1 MKTYAAVVRVSHLGK
16 RKQGSDNFHADEDQV
31 AAVEAWGKA
40 NGARVEV
47 LPAELNVSGG
57 LPIERR
63 PSLLAAI
70 EGVERGI
77 YAGIVV
83 AYLSRLGR
91 NVAEQ
96 LRTWS
101 RVEAAGGEVVSI
113 KEGIDTSTA
122 SGRLHRNLL
131 ISIDAHEREQ
141 HAERFDERRR
151 FATEAGIWQRRQYPR
166 GYLKGQDRRLAPD
179 PQAREEVVAA
189 FADFLR
195 GSGISELGRRLRMTP
210 SGVRA
215 LLRNRV
221 YLGELRV
228 GQYVNPAAHEPLIDQ
243 RTFDEVQ
250 RKLADNTR
258 PARSASGP
266 ALLAGLVRCA
276 SCGHVMTRTGRGK
289 NGRKHDHNYMCV
301 KRHSGESC
309 PAPAGIVARR
319 VEEHVERLALA
330 ELRRLQV
337 EVAETDGV
345 AEAQQAVASAEL
357 ELDAYLDAVK
367 AADVGAEAFAAGAK
381 KRSTAIETAKDV
393 LYAELARRPTDP
405 ALESGADAWNDLNAH
420 ERNTLLRSLLAA
432 VIVRPVG
439 KGRRV
444 PVEDRVRVVVYG
456 TELPLP
462 ANRGHLASGIVPIFP
477 DADDVGV
484 LSVPPTEDAL
494 EAAGGAV

>member
-1 MKTYAAVVRVSHLGK
+1 MKVYAAVVRVSHLGK
-16 RKQGSDNFHADEDQV
+16 RKQGSDSFHADEDQI

-40 NGARVEV
+40 NGVRVEV

-57 LPIERR
+57 LPIEQR
-63 PSLLAAI
+63 PSLLAAV

-151 FATEAGIWQRRQYPR
+151 FATEAGIWQRRQLPR
-166 GYLKGQDRRLAPD
+166 GYLKGEDRRLRVD
-179 PQAREEVVAA
+179 PAKRKEVAA
-189 FADFLR
+189 TFGDFL
-195 GSGISELGRRLRMTP
+195 GGATISELARRLRMTP
-210 SGVRA
+210 GGVRA

-228 GQYVNPAAHEPLIDQ
+228 GKYVNPEAHESLIDV

-250 RKLADNTR
+250 RRLASNTK
-258 PARSASGP
+258 PARSSQGP

-289 NGRKHDHNYMCV
+289 NSKRQGHNYVCV
-301 KRHSGESC
+301 GAHSGERC
-309 PAPAGIVARR
+309 PAQAGVVAQRL
-319 VEEHVERLALA
+319 EEYVERVALA
-330 ELRRLQV
+330 ELQRLQV
-337 EVAETDGV
+337 EVAEGDGI
-345 AEAQQAVASAEL
+345 AQAQAAVAAAEL
-357 ELDAYLDAVK
+357 ELDAYLDAVS

-381 KRSTAIETAKDV
+381 KRSREVEAAKDG
-393 LYAELARRPTDP
+393 LYAELARRPVDP
-405 ALESGADAWNDLNAH
+405 SLGSGADAWEGLSVH

-432 VIVRPVG
+432 VIVRPAG
-439 KGRRV
+439 KGKRV
-444 PVEDRVRVVVYG
+444 PLESRTRIVAFG
-456 TELPLP
+456 TPLELPS
-462 ANRGHLASGIVPIFP
+462 NRGHLASGIVPIFP
-477 DADDVGV
+477 DVNDVGV
-484 LSVPPTEDAL
+484 LAIPPTEDAL
-494 EAAGGAV
+494 EASRGAV

>member
-16 RKQGSDNFHADEDQV
+16 RKQGSDSFHADEDQV
-31 AAVEAWGKA
+31 AAVEAWAKV
-40 NGARVEV
+40 NGARVDV

-70 EGVERGI
+70 EGVERGV

-151 FATEAGIWQRRQYPR
+151 FATEAGVWQRRQLPR
-166 GYLKGQDRRLAPD
+166 GYLKGKDRRLRPD
-179 PQAREEVVAA
+179 PKEREEVVAT
-189 FADFLR
+189 FAGFLQ
-195 GSGISELGRRLRMTP
+195 GMSISELGRRLHMTQG
-210 SGVRA
+210 GVRA

-228 GQYVNPAAHEPLIDQ
+228 GKYVNPDAHEPVIDQ

-250 RKLADNTR
+250 RKLASNTR
-258 PARSASGP
+258 PARSVTGP

-276 SCGHVMTRTGRGK
+276 SCGHVMTRTGRGS
-289 NGRKHDHNYMCV
+289 NASKHDHNYVCV
-301 KRHSGESC
+301 RQHSGESC
-309 PAPAGIVARR
+309 PAPAGIVARCLD
-319 VEEHVERLALA
+319 EYVERVALA

-337 EVAETDGV
+337 EVAESDGV
-345 AEAQQAVASAEL
+345 TEAQAAVASAEL
-357 ELDAYLDAVK
+357 ELDAYLDAVR
-367 AADVGAEAFAAGAK
+367 AADVGAEAFARGAK
-381 KRSTAIETAKDV
+381 KRSEAVEVAKDA
-393 LYAELARRPTDP
+393 LYAALARRPADP
-405 ALESGADAWNDLNAH
+405 SLGSGADAWQDLDPH

-432 VIVRPVG
+432 VIVRPAG

-444 PVEDRVRVVVYG
+444 PVEDRVRVVAYG
-456 TELPLP
+456 TDLRLPP
-462 ANRGHLASGIVPIFP
+462 NRGHLASGIVPIFP
-477 DADDVGV
+477 DTDDVGV
-484 LSVPPTEDAL
+484 LSIPPAEDAL
-494 EAAGGAV
+494 EAARGAV

>member
-1 MKTYAAVVRVSHLGK
+1 MKTYAAVVRVSHLGR
-16 RKQGSDNFHADEDQV
+16 RKQGSDSFHADDDQV

-40 NGARVEV
+40 NGVRIEV

-57 LPIERR
+57 LPIEKR

-151 FATEAGIWQRRQYPR
+151 FATEAGIWQRRQLPR
-166 GYLKGQDRRLAPD
+166 GYLKGKDRRLRPD
-179 PQAREEVVAA
+179 PRGRKEVVAT
-189 FADFLR
+189 FGDFLQ
-195 GSGISELGRRLRMTP
+195 GTNISELGRQLRMTP
-210 SGVRA
+210 GGVRA

-228 GQYVNPAAHEPLIDQ
+228 GEYVNVDAHEPLIDRQ
-243 RTFDEVQ
+243 TFDEVQ

-258 PARSASGP
+258 PARSVTGP

-289 NGRKHDHNYMCV
+289 TSKHDHNYVCV
-301 KRHSGESC
+301 RQHSGESC

-319 VEEHVERLALA
+319 LDEYVERVALA
-330 ELRRLQV
+330 ELRRLQI
-337 EVAETDGV
+337 EIAETDGV
-345 AEAQQAVASAEL
+345 AEAQAAVASAEL
-357 ELDAYLDAVK
+357 ELDSYLDAVR
-367 AADVGAEAFAAGAK
+367 ASDVGAEAFAAGAK
-381 KRSTAIETAKDV
+381 KRSEAVETAKDV
-393 LYAELARRPTDP
+393 LYAELARRPVDP
-405 ALESGADAWNDLNAH
+405 ARGSGADAWQDLNMH
-420 ERNTLLRSLLAA
+420 ERNTLLRGLLAA
-432 VIVRPVG
+432 VIVRPAG

-444 PVEDRVRVVVYG
+444 PVEDRTRVVAYG
-456 TELPLP
+456 TALVLP

-484 LSVPPTEDAL
+484 LSVPPAEDAL
-494 EAAGGAV
+494 EAAGRAV